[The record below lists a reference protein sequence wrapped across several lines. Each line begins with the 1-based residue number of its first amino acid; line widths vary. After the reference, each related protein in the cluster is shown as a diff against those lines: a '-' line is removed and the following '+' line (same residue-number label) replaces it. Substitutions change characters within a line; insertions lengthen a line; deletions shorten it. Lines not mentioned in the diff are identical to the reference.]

1 MNWSNK
7 KSLLAQLEKL
17 WDKGLLLEEQLLMD
31 QNQMCNLFPKRLVFK
46 SPDNQALSNQFDS
59 VRKWVGEI
67 QQLEGFRIVY
77 RTVRHRII
85 GENPLPDQAWVDS
98 LDIALKLLGR
108 KHDAEVFSHL
118 VALTRNRVPQLMEWV
133 RKNPLK
139 LLAVADRWPRLLDFV
154 EWRQHHTQPGI
165 YLRQVSLA
173 GIDSKFIERHKSLL
187 ITLLDLSLPEEEVN
201 KEAAG
206 SRRFEQRYGFLNKPE
221 RIRFRPLD
229 PALTL
234 LPGLECDISMTTG
247 DFQALGK
254 KPEFIDSL
262 KHVFMTEN
270 EINYLSF
277 PPLKNS
283 LVIFGSGYG
292 FSMLADIDWLRAVDV
307 FYWGDI
313 DTHGFAILDQLRSR
327 IGHVQSLLMDET
339 TLLEHRE
346 FWGAEPVPERRVL
359 HSLTPDEEHLYLSLV
374 ENRYATSLRLEQEQI
389 TFSYL
394 IQELNRRFGPM
405 RPKP

>member
-17 WDKGLLLEEQLLMD
+17 WDKGLLLEEQWLMD
-31 QNQMCNLFPKRLVFK
+31 QNQTGSIFPRRLVFK

-98 LDIALKLLGR
+98 LDIALKLLDR

-118 VALTRNRVPQLMEWV
+118 VARTRSRVPQLMEWV

-139 LLAVADRWPRLLDFV
+139 LLAVADRWPRLLNFI
-154 EWRQHHTQPGI
+154 EWRQHHTQPDI

-187 ITLLDLSLPEEEVN
+187 TTLLDLSLSEEEIN

-206 SRRFEQRYGFLNKPE
+206 SRRFEQRYGFLSKPE
-221 RIRFRPLD
+221 RVRFRPLD

-234 LPGLECDISMTTG
+234 LPDLECDISMSTR
-247 DFQALGK
+247 DFQVLGK
-254 KPEFIDSL
+254 TPEFIDSL

-270 EINYLSF
+270 EINYLTF
-277 PPLKNS
+277 PPMKNS

-292 FSMLADIDWLRAVDV
+292 FSMLADIDWLKKVNI

-327 IGHVQSLLMDET
+327 TSHVRSLLMDET

-346 FWGAEPVPERRVL
+346 FWGVEPVPERRTL
-359 HSLTPDEEHLYLSLV
+359 RNLTPDEEHLYLSLV
-374 ENRYATSLRLEQEQI
+374 ENRYANSLRLEQEQI
-389 TFSYL
+389 AFSYL
-394 IQELNRRFGPM
+394 TQELDRRI
-405 RPKP
+405 RPTLSKL